1 MREKFLSA
9 LFCEMSKLQEDVH
22 SGLFTLESG
31 FDYAWYRKH
40 QWRLYGM
47 IDTAYMLNIIDLDE
61 NNKYKKH
68 VRAIGRRYIKSL

>member
-1 MREKFLSA
+1 MREKFLSTLHYA
-9 LFCEMSKLQEDVH
+9 MRKLQEDIH

-31 FDYAWYRKH
+31 FDYDCYRKH

-61 NNKYKKH
+61 NVKYKGQ

>member
-1 MREKFLSA
+1 MREKFLSTLHYA
-9 LFCEMSKLQEDVH
+9 IRKLHEEVH

-31 FDYAWYRKH
+31 FDYEQYRKY

-61 NNKYKKH
+61 AFKYKKH
-68 VRAIGRRYIKSL
+68 VRSIGRRYINSL